1 MKVELM
7 ETNLSNVYTI
17 GKKLL
22 TKNLAP
28 ESEKDEYR
36 VWNPYTSKL
45 AALIMKG
52 CTIPLQKNYNVLYLG
67 AANGTTASY
76 VSDILSEGMVFAVEF
91 SPRAMQDL
99 IKVSIPRIN
108 LFPIFADARYPESY
122 RNMVSEVD
130 LIYQDIAQRDQ
141 ADIAVRNARLFLRKE
156 GYLIL
161 MIKSRSID
169 STKKTREVVDDEIAK
184 LSDFN
189 ILRLVNLKPF
199 HLDHIAVV
207 AQMNR

>member
-1 MKVELM
+1 M